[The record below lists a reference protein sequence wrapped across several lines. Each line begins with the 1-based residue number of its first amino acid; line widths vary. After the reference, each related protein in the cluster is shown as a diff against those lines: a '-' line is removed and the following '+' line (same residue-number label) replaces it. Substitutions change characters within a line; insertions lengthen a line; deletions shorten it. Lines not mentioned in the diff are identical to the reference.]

1 MVEDYFE
8 VNSQDIPNN
17 ELDSNHNTI
26 LVSEYYPAT
35 FSVPPSLEIE
45 LRNKIAELE
54 TKIDT
59 LRISESIPSPSLPS
73 LPSSSEKE
81 MQIEINKLSLKI
93 EKIGKYVINSIQEVK
108 DSRNN
113 SDKKVLGS
121 LNKAETVVRM
131 EGIRAGLA
139 AATPQEKKQMLGER
153 LFLPIQKIDPRAAK
167 ITGMMLE
174 EDNEKILKMIE
185 DPDYL
190 AKKVKAA
197 VDKLK

>member
-1 MVEDYFE
+1 
-8 VNSQDIPNN
+8 
-17 ELDSNHNTI
+17 
-26 LVSEYYPAT
+26 
-35 FSVPPSLEIE
+35 
-45 LRNKIAELE
+45 
-54 TKIDT
+54 
-59 LRISESIPSPSLPS
+59 
-73 LPSSSEKE
+73 

-108 DSRNN
+108 
-113 SDKKVLGS
+113 KVLGI

-139 AATPQEKKQMLGER
+139 TATPQEKKQMLGER

-167 ITGMMLE
+167 ITRMMLK

-185 DPDYL
+185 DLDYL
-190 AKKVKAA
+190 AKKVKVA

>member
-1 MVEDYFE
+1 MDHFQ
-8 VNSQDIPNN
+8 VNNQDIPNN
-17 ELDSNHNTI
+17 GLDSNHNTI
-26 LVSEYYPAT
+26 IVSEYYPAPP
-35 FSVPPSLEIE
+35 SLPPSLEIE

-54 TKIDT
+54 AKIDN
-59 LRISESIPSPSLPS
+59 LHISESIPSPSLPS

-108 DSRNN
+108 
-113 SDKKVLGS
+113 KVLGI

-139 AATPQEKKQMLGER
+139 TATPQEKKQMLGER
-153 LFLPIQKIDPRAAK
+153 LFLPIQEIDPRAAK

-190 AKKVKAA
+190 AKNVKAV

>member
-1 MVEDYFE
+1 MDHFQ
-8 VNSQDIPNN
+8 VNNQDIPNN
-17 ELDSNHNTI
+17 GLDSNHNT
-26 LVSEYYPAT
+26 YYPA
-35 FSVPPSLEIE
+35 PPSLPPSLKIE
-45 LRNKIAELE
+45 LWNKIAELAA
-54 TKIDT
+54 KIDN
-59 LRISESIPSPSLPS
+59 LHISESIPSPSLPS

-139 AATPQEKKQMLGER
+139 TATPQEKKQLLGER
-153 LFLPIQKIDPRAAK
+153 LFLPIQRNYPTVLPR
-167 ITGMMLE
+167 
-174 EDNEKILKMIE
+174 
-185 DPDYL
+185 
-190 AKKVKAA
+190 
-197 VDKLK
+197 

>member
-1 MVEDYFE
+1 MDHFQ
-8 VNSQDIPNN
+8 VNNQDFPYNG
-17 ELDSNHNTI
+17 LDSNHNTI
-26 LVSEYYPAT
+26 IVSEYYPAPP
-35 FSVPPSLEIE
+35 SLPPSLEIE

-54 TKIDT
+54 AKIDN
-59 LRISESIPSPSLPS
+59 LHISESIPSPSLPS

-153 LFLPIQKIDPRAAK
+153 LFLPIQEIDPRAAK